1 MSGIN
6 IFPYKT
12 PEEHSIHYASKHTYS
27 LLTSITNAEISLAN
41 HYENDKF
48 NILTDSS
55 SAFLEKRTRAQL
67 LWFDD
72 FCIPTRRVR
81 DIYIKNTDF
90 NYDVIWVASPFSE
103 NVLKQW
109 SDELGASISGIV
121 PRALSPEL
129 TRYRAIHDLNISN
142 GVFRYDIIM
151 LGAYDPLDRKGIS
164 VLSPLINEIT
174 KSIDSQISIC
184 VISTR
189 RPSILPSVLKRA
201 RGKVNID
208 FYQEFTLHHN
218 ELYSIYASSKYLI
231 SASHGDGVNMP
242 VYESEYIGLPTVV
255 TDLPC
260 YINTGSIK
268 VKAEHRGTRPHT
280 ALMWM
285 WYDYSVNEFV
295 DKVLSVLQLSRE
307 QYIRMSKDS
316 IKRQEKNQSFVISAL
331 KSLFNAFG
339 LSHILKMEYKIK
351 EGGDEKA
358 GSKPDN
364 ISLMTDKSEL
374 KVVERT

>member
-1 MSGIN
+1 MDTIN

-27 LLTSITNAEISLAN
+27 LLTSILNAEISLSN
-41 HYENDKF
+41 HYESDSF
-48 NILTDSS
+48 NILVDSS

-81 DIYIKNTDF
+81 DIYINKTDF

-103 NVLKQW
+103 MILKEW
-109 SDELGASISGIV
+109 SNELGASISGIV

-129 TRYRAIHDLNISN
+129 RRYRAIHDLNISN
-142 GVFRYDIIM
+142 GVFRYDILM

-164 VLSPLINEIT
+164 VLSPLLREIAR
-174 KSIDSQISIC
+174 SIDSQTNIC

-189 RPSILPSVLKRA
+189 RPSILPSVLKMS
-201 RGKVNID
+201 RGKVNVD

-218 ELYSIYASSKYLI
+218 ELYSLYASSKYLI
-231 SASHGDGVNMP
+231 SASHSEGVSMP
-242 VYESEYIGLPTVV
+242 VYEAEYVGLPTIV

-268 VKAEHRGTRPHT
+268 IKAEKRGARPHT
-280 ALMWM
+280 SLMWM
-285 WYDYSVNEFV
+285 WYDYSVDEFV
-295 DKVLSVLQLSRE
+295 DKVISALQLSRE
-307 QYIRMSKDS
+307 QYIKMSKDA
-316 IKRQEKNQSFVISAL
+316 IRRQEKNQSFVVSAL
-331 KSLFNAFG
+331 NSLFNAFG
-339 LSHILKMEYKIK
+339 LSQLLKSEYKVK

-358 GSKPDN
+358 RDKPDN